1 MSIQKVPQVPFAQI
15 ANSALRDSRLSFKA
29 RGILALVLS
38 HSGEWTATLRWLE
51 SQSQVDGRAA
61 IQSALR
67 ELTSLGYRSVHRERY
82 GDEIRTIVT
91 WRHESNELI
100 SRPTG
105 NLTVREPDGQETGSS
120 LEHYSSEHNS
130 SEQHE
135 EPRAAEAS
143 VSLAD
148 PFPPTLRGSGLRR
161 ASSGAFEAF
170 WTAYPRKASKAAARR
185 SFDKALRKTS
195 ADVLV
200 QAAERY
206 RDDPNRD
213 PQYTAHASTWLNNE
227 RWLDEPLPARRKA
240 TAGDQRIMNYQHLYE
255 TLNDGREIES

>member
-67 ELTSLGYRSVHRERY
+67 ELTNLGYRTVHRERY

-91 WRHESNELI
+91 WKHEAKEPI

-105 NLTVREPDGQETGSS
+105 NLTVSEPDGQETRRYKEHHPKEHHR
-120 LEHYSSEHNS
+120 LEHKKDIFRF
-130 SEQHE
+130 E
-135 EPRAAEAS
+135 E
-143 VSLAD
+143 
-148 PFPPTLRGSGLRR
+148 
-161 ASSGAFEAF
+161 F
-170 WTAYPRKASKAAARR
+170 WKIYPKRVGRKAAAT
-185 SFDKALRKTS
+185 KWQTAVKT
-195 ADVLV
+195 ATPD
-200 QAAERY
+200 QIIEAAKRY
-206 RDDPNRD
+206 RDDPKRD
-213 PQYTAHASTWLNNE
+213 PEFTANPATWLNQE
-227 RWLDEPLPARRKA
+227 RWLDEYEKPKVSGPVTVMDLYAAEPCEHGDPMGESRCALCRRK
-240 TAGDQRIMNYQHLYE
+240 
-255 TLNDGREIES
+255 